1 MKFAILD
8 DSHRFLKALEAEWAI
23 IGVDYPDLEGQFVVL
38 TAERD
43 FSTQI
48 APLADCR
55 HLLLDVSYLDDTK
68 MQALAV
74 TLPNTL
80 FWMMTGKANAEEVE
94 GWLNWTK
101 AYPPHAQ
108 AEWFE
113 KPLSLENTVLP
124 VWRAA
129 TPSDSPDLAR
139 DGLLTELNT
148 FPIPC
153 RWFNAAGAA
162 IHNNDLWR
170 IALYANPNR
179 FSLEETGQLKRGETV
194 ALDTWSERPDHP
206 GIFGKVRYI
215 SRTWRD
221 GYLQFGLSLP
231 EARDDTVRQAVS
243 DIFAFMIGSGSFTR
257 ARYYEILRVPG
268 SDGVLC
274 LRQASHP
281 LDVEIPVAQ
290 PMGPTL
296 AERVR
301 QYDAELA
308 IRHAKKARKGE
319 LIHFIRE
326 HKRDQTST
334 DTDIRYWRE
343 HAQTGSVP
351 WLTLPICKKN
361 QAVVSSLLIFDRL
374 GKPNGADDY
383 DGEAISPALVKNL
396 APKLLGGI
404 QHLREAL
411 EQEDVKKRLERR
423 EAMAEWRNKFASQV
437 EGHPNGQQN
446 ACLTNLERL
455 FLDAAKALTQADSA
469 LLALRPPAA
478 NYLESRTQPDHLMG
492 GLRLNYDRTHFIA
505 VQCARGGQPVYL
517 PDFLRAMGAD
527 SAITENDWR
536 DALAHRTRAEQDER
550 LPKLLV
556 WQYQQLGS
564 VVALPV
570 KYDDSLIGVLVLHHK
585 DRHFFT
591 EVRVKM
597 AETLI
602 REAHPF
608 LRRARALTAR
618 DAWDS
623 MIFHEVRSG
632 LNHIRAQVD
641 WVLNPSPS
649 KLLEE
654 AAKAILARTELM
666 TDLSNEVLAMLG
678 YPDKQAEPREYSRD
692 NPLALL
698 NALWSELV
706 QLPEARGMTLDAAG
720 GSLLHPLHDPNNA
733 LPHVLR
739 VVLDNALRYGK
750 PGLIMVSQESENGHW
765 RLCLC
770 NPGQF
775 SDALLQGQ
783 FAGLSEREDLAQD
796 SLRAH
801 IGLASCQ
808 RVLEGLS
815 GRIELKNRPAQDTGQ
830 LHACVTLI
838 WPYARTEAANR
849 GGHPSKPSQENRHEP
864 PPQGPPRQQAHPA
877 DG

>member
-8 DSHRFLKALEAEWAI
+8 DSPRFLRALEAEWAM
-23 IGVDYPDLEGQFVVL
+23 IGADYPDLEGQFVAL
-38 TAERD
+38 SAERD
-43 FSTQI
+43 FSTHM

-55 HLLLDVSYLDDTK
+55 HLLLDVSYLDDAK
-68 MQALAV
+68 MLALAT
-74 TLPNTL
+74 TLPDTL

-94 GWLNWTK
+94 RWLNWTK
-101 AYPPHAQ
+101 KYPRAQ

-129 TPSDSPDLAR
+129 PPPDAQPDPAR
-139 DGLLTELNT
+139 DDLSAELNT

-153 RWFNAAGAA
+153 RWFDAERAA
-162 IHNNDLWR
+162 IHNSGLWR
-170 IALYANPNR
+170 IALDANPNR
-179 FSLEETGQLKRGETV
+179 FSPEETGQLNRGETV
-194 ALDTWSERPDHP
+194 TLDTWSERPDHP
-206 GIFGKVRYI
+206 GFFGKVRYI
-215 SRTWRD
+215 SRAWRE

-231 EARDDTVRQAVS
+231 DARDDTVRQAVS

-274 LRQASHP
+274 LHQARHP
-281 LDVEIPVAQ
+281 LDVELPVAQ

-296 AERVR
+296 AERIR
-301 QYDAELA
+301 QYDADLA
-308 IRHAKKARKGE
+308 SRQYKKVRKGE
-319 LIHFIRE
+319 LLYYIRE

-334 DTDIRYWRE
+334 DPDIQYWRE

-351 WLTLPICKKN
+351 WLALPICKKN
-361 QAVVSSLLIFDRL
+361 QTVASSLLVFDRR
-374 GKPNGADDY
+374 GKPKGADDY
-383 DGEAISPALVKNL
+383 DGEAIPKALVKNL

-404 QHLREAL
+404 EHLREAL

-423 EAMAEWRNKFASQV
+423 EAMATWRNKFASQV
-437 EGHPNGQQN
+437 EDHPNGQQN
-446 ACLTNLERL
+446 ECLTNLERL
-455 FLDAAKALTQADSA
+455 FLDAAKALTQANSA

-505 VQCARGGQPVYL
+505 VQCARKRQPVYL
-517 PDFLRAMGAD
+517 PDFQSAMAAE
-527 SAITENDWR
+527 SAITEDDWR
-536 DALAHRTRAEQDER
+536 DALDHLPSAEQDER

-556 WQYQQLGS
+556 WQNQKLRS
-564 VVALPV
+564 VAALPV
-570 KYDDSLIGVLVLHHK
+570 KYDDSLLGVLVLHHK

-591 EVRVKM
+591 EDRVKM

-608 LRRARALTAR
+608 LRRARSLTAR

-623 MIFHEVRSG
+623 LIFHEVRNG
-632 LNHIRAQVD
+632 LNHIRGQAD
-641 WVLNPSPS
+641 WVLKPSPS
-649 KLLEE
+649 RSPEA
-654 AAKAILARTELM
+654 AAKAIMARTQQM

-678 YPDKQAEPREYSRD
+678 YPDKQVEPREYARD

-698 NALWSELV
+698 DALWSELV
-706 QLPEARGMTLDAAG
+706 QLPEAGGKTLDVAG
-720 GSLLHPLHDPNNA
+720 GALPHPLHDPNNA

-739 VVLDNALRYGK
+739 VLLDNALRHGS
-750 PGLIMVSQESENGHW
+750 PGLILASQESENGHW

-770 NPGQF
+770 NPGHL
-775 SDALLQGQ
+775 SDSLLQGH
-783 FAGLSEREDLAQD
+783 FTGLSDREDLAQD
-796 SLRAH
+796 SLRTH
-801 IGLASCQ
+801 IGLASCR

-815 GRIELKNRPAQDTGQ
+815 GRIELKNRPAQETGQ
-830 LHACVTLI
+830 PHACVTLI
-838 WPYARTEAANR
+838 WPYVCTEAANP
-849 GGHPSKPSQENRHEP
+849 GGHPVPTFPREP
-864 PPQGPPRQQAHPA
+864 A
-877 DG
+877 